1 MGLYDRDYAQESE
14 PGFHFSA
21 PQTLTTKLVLITI
34 GIYLVQ
40 LFVPG
45 FSEQFYLTSSW
56 MFEPWQF
63 YRLLTYGFLHDTN
76 GIQHILFNMIV
87 LWMFGREVEM
97 RYGPREYLAFYL
109 TAIVFA
115 GLVWSVIEQAMGSPS
130 VMVGASGGISGIFAL
145 FALNFPHRQVLF
157 MFFIP
162 MPMWVAAL
170 IMISLDA
177 YGAVVRTSPIAC
189 SAHLAGAL
197 FGLIYYRTGWSP
209 GMFLANWVGSKK
221 PNKPKFRVVEADE
234 DDPTDQ
240 EVDRLLR
247 KISET
252 GKESLSWRE
261 RRYLEKASQEFK
273 NRRK

>member
-14 PGFHFSA
+14 PGYHFNA

-34 GIYLVQ
+34 GVYLVQ
-40 LFVPG
+40 LFVRG
-45 FSEQFYLTSSW
+45 FSEQFSLPSSW
-56 MFEPWQF
+56 MREPWQF
-63 YRLLTYGFLHDTN
+63 YRLLTYGFLHDPN
-76 GIQHILFNMIV
+76 GIEHILFNMIV

-97 RYGPREYLAFYL
+97 RYGAREYLAFYL
-109 TAIVFA
+109 TAIAFA
-115 GLVWSVIEQAMGSPS
+115 GLVWSVIEQALGSPG

-189 SAHLAGAL
+189 SAHLAGA
-197 FGLIYYRTGWSP
+197 FYGLIYFRTGWSP
-209 GMFLANWVGSKK
+209 ARFLLNWAGSRKLK
-221 PNKPKFRVVEADE
+221 KPKFRVVEPDE
-234 DDPTDQ
+234 DDATDQ
-240 EVDRLLR
+240 EVDRILQ
-247 KISET
+247 KIQEQ
-252 GKESLSWRE
+252 GRESLTWRE
-261 RRYLEKASQEFK
+261 RRALEKASREYQ